1 MSIWVRALC
10 TKSVGALT
18 ADDLRKGI
26 ADRLPVLSTYYGEPG
41 AERALA
47 QLRVENESGD
57 GFGAYRVHYGDD
69 PARSVR
75 VERWAE
81 REHVRAEIV
90 ALLQRLADCD
100 EEEVEDVRDH
110 LALVVESVA
119 LELEVPDVRGI
130 GWPVA
135 IAAAATVAARGGGL
149 IQADGEG
156 WMHPNGRE
164 VEQLLDGD

>member
-18 ADDLRKGI
+18 ADDLRRGI
-26 ADRLPVLSTYYGEPG
+26 AERLPVLATYYGEPG
-41 AERALA
+41 AEGALA
-47 QLRVENESGD
+47 HLRVESESSQ
-57 GFGAYRVHYGDD
+57 GFSVYRVHYGID
-69 PARSVR
+69 PDRSMR
-75 VERWAE
+75 LERWSD
-81 REHVRAEIV
+81 REHVGAEIV
-90 ALLQRLADCD
+90 ALLQRLADC
-100 EEEVEDVRDH
+100 EEDEVEDVRDH